1 MLISILI
8 IISSLAIILALW
20 IYFNLYKDNK
30 QLKKDF
36 SLFKEH
42 SEIAESKAEE
52 WWKKQFD
59 AWCITKEKEIRKDS
73 LTRSRNI
80 IRGQATEHLSPF
92 MIKGYSPKDFRFLG
106 NPIDF
111 IIYDGLGEVTDGNRD
126 SIKSIIFL
134 DIKTGNSQ
142 LNKVQRRIRDCVLD
156 GRIEF
161 LVFNPDKGEK

>member
-1 MLISILI
+1 
-8 IISSLAIILALW
+8 
-20 IYFNLYKDNK
+20 
-30 QLKKDF
+30 
-36 SLFKEH
+36 
-42 SEIAESKAEE
+42 
-52 WWKKQFD
+52 
-59 AWCITKEKEIRKDS
+59 
-73 LTRSRNI
+73 
-80 IRGQATEHLSPF
+80 